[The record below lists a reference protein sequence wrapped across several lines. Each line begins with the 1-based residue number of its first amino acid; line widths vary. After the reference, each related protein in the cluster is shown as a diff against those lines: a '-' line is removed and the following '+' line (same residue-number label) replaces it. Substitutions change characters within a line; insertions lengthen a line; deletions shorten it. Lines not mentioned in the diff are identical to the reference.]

1 MDIMGEDC
9 FLAVLPE
16 LLCLLPDI
24 EKQQQLLKV
33 HRSELRTKKASQS
46 TEPFVVCATCN
57 QVLAPCDLK
66 LHLSSHTLENHFPVL
81 STSEANSAWNQH

>member
-1 MDIMGEDC
+1 MGEDC
-9 FLAVLPE
+9 FLAVFPE

-24 EKQQQLLKV
+24 EKQQQLLRV
-33 HRSELRTKKASQS
+33 HRAEMRTKKASQA

-66 LHLSSHTLENHFPVL
+66 HHLSSHSLENHFPTL
-81 STSEANSAWNQH
+81 NTSDANSAWNRN